1 MEGAGS
7 PKLLFENRDLTPIHP
22 ILRTG
27 LHKEGPGRPVEY
39 PSEWALKALM
49 LRPLLQIPYVKDLV
63 KRLRRNPYP
72 RNACGYRDKATT
84 EATRAWRLVMEYEV
98 IILQNTV
105 ELNDGH
111 IDHLRAL
118 TSGADQLPGG
128 KD

>member
-39 PSEWALKALM
+39 PSEWDLKALM
-49 LRPLLQIPYVKDLV
+49 LRQLLQIPYVKDLV

-84 EATRAWRLVMEYEV
+84 EATRARRLVMEYEG

-111 IDHLRAL
+111 INHLRAL